1 MKPLPV
7 AVLISGRGTN
17 LQSLIDA
24 CMPDDFPARIVKVLS
39 NVPGV
44 YGLNRA
50 TRAGIP
56 TTVLDHKGYDN
67 RDAFDDAMRQTIDE
81 TGAQLICLA
90 GFMRRLGPAFVE
102 HYRNRILNI
111 HPSLLPAFPGLH
123 VHERVIESG
132 AHLSGCTVHFV
143 RSELDSGP
151 IVLQAAVPVR
161 ADDTA
166 ESLAARV
173 LNVEHKTFVQA
184 VQWFAEGRIT
194 VEGEKVLVDGTE
206 PVIRPSRPSGPNQ
219 LAEPMPI
226 RRFRRPQRSS

>member
-1 MKPLPV
+1 MKRLPI

-17 LQSLIDA
+17 LQALIDA
-24 CMPDDFPARIVKVLS
+24 CMRDDFPAQIVKVLS

-44 YGLNRA
+44 YGLERA

-56 TTVLDHKGYDN
+56 TTVLDHKGYDS
-67 RDAFDDAMRQTIDE
+67 RDAFDNAVRQTIDE

-90 GFMRRLGPAFVE
+90 GFMRRLGPTFIA

-132 AHLSGCTVHFV
+132 ARFSGCTVHFV
-143 RSELDSGP
+143 RAELDSGP
-151 IVLQAAVPVR
+151 IVLQTAVPVH
-161 ADDTA
+161 ANDTA

-173 LNVEHKTFVQA
+173 LNVEHEAFAQA

-194 VEGEKVLVDGTE
+194 VEDETALVDGIE
-206 PVIRPSRPSGPNQ
+206 PSQ
-219 LAEPMPI
+219 KYLA
-226 RRFRRPQRSS
+226 